1 MSVSTPSQ
9 FRPEVPASIW
19 GRTGRPRWAT
29 IIRLYIA
36 FSLIWIG
43 LFFDGGIARWA
54 WIGAGVGVFL
64 LFPVLT
70 RLLLRPLERE
80 VLTATRR
87 TASHRLGLLR
97 ARRLVRTF
105 APHGWRSS
113 QEATLHLIAGDGQA
127 AAQAY
132 AETGRL
138 ARLREP
144 SAVLLSGQV
153 HAWILAK
160 DLSKAREVSSA
171 REKLGDLGPWDRLHR
186 AVLLLAAGQ
195 RDDGVR
201 AELEELRETL
211 GDHPWILAGLILAHE
226 RDGELDRALA
236 LSEEATAVGVADDE
250 LAATLLKRADKG
262 LRVYKKNLQRQ
273 ERKRAKAQEK
283 SKGAGTKESVESASE
298 DPRNPRGSKKA
309 RKQARREARRRAKAE
324 ERHRRSEEAA
334 RRQRELKT
342 RAQRAKKT
350 PEPAGATAQARAEQ
364 PQSTAAR
371 PGAGPEQST
380 EPQSAAARPG
390 AGAPK
395 NAEPQSAAARPGAGA
410 PDNAASQSAGGPQS
424 AGAAAQAPQ
433 STAAAQGPQS
443 AAPESVSAPVVPS
456 VSASSPSSARADA
469 RQATSAGSTAPAAS
483 VSPDSSRGSVI
494 LPPLVRPGE
503 RAASSRSKPPP
514 PPVRA
519 RGPRTAVPTPR
530 PPRLNLPRLVG
541 SPPAAGLPTRSAKQ
555 PVAAEAPRVLV
566 PPPVVTAPQEESGE
580 WGDLDTLFQ
589 D

>member
-1 MSVSTPSQ
+1 MSVSTPPSQ

-19 GRTGRPRWAT
+19 GRSGRPRWAT

-64 LFPVLT
+64 LFPALT

-80 VLTATRR
+80 VRTATRR

-144 SAVLLSGQV
+144 SAELLSGQV

-160 DLSKAREVSSA
+160 DLSRAREVSSA

-201 AELEELRETL
+201 GELEELRGTL
-211 GDHPWILAGLILAHE
+211 GDHPWILAGLILAQE

-236 LSEEATAVGVADDE
+236 LSEEAAGVGDDE
-250 LAATLLKRADKG
+250 LAATLLKRAEKG
-262 LRVYKKNLQRQ
+262 LRAYKKEQQRQ

-283 SKGAGTKESVESASE
+283 SKGAGTKEDARSAQEASE

-350 PEPAGATAQARAEQ
+350 PEPSEATAPQVRAAE
-364 PQSTAAR
+364 PQNTAAQE
-371 PGAGPEQST
+371 GAAVRE
-380 EPQSAAARPG
+380 SAAARSG
-390 AGAPK
+390 VAGA
-395 NAEPQSAAARPGAGA
+395 
-410 PDNAASQSAGGPQS
+410 QS
-424 AGAAAQAPQ
+424 AGAQIAAAPQ
-433 STAAAQGPQS
+433 SATPAAGQVVAAGQSVAATQSAANPAAGQS
-443 AAPESVSAPVVPS
+443 AAPKASVSAPVIPS
-456 VSASSPSSARADA
+456 ASASSVQSS
-469 RQATSAGSTAPAAS
+469 SKVSTAPAPAS
-483 VSPDSSRGSVI
+483 ITSEASRGGVI

-555 PVAAEAPRVLV
+555 SVAEAAPRILV
-566 PPPVVTAPQEESGE
+566 PPPVVTAPQEESGD